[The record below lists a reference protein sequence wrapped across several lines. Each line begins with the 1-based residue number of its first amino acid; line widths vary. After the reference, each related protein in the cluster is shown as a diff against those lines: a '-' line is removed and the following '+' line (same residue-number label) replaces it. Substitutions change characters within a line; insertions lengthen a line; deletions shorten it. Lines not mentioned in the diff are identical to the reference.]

1 MRCFKI
7 NIENWYFSCY
17 VQKLLL
23 EWGGVIKQFMDNS
36 CIYKINIPS
45 LYSQYIG
52 IKYFIPDLPLNIL
65 WLLMNLMM
73 ESWFSKWAWNLRQ
86 WKRSR
91 CTLYLYKAFYFYEK
105 LDNPVLCKDA
115 THSFM
120 IISDQYMPIL
130 CMMTLI
136 SLSLL
141 FITWIGTLLVPS
153 TECNKNQQWTI
164 FNQIAIY
171 CMIQQYLIYMYWYF
185 AFYILWGFLN
195 VPCYSSTIKR
205 NKRSLLIISIYL

>member
-1 MRCFKI
+1 MYKNFF
-7 NIENWYFSCY
+7 WS
-17 VQKLLL
+17 
-23 EWGGVIKQFMDNS
+23 GGGGFIKQFMDNS

-52 IKYFIPDLPLNIL
+52 IKIFYSRSTTKYSVVINEFDDGKLIFKMSMKFATI
-65 WLLMNLMM
+65 
-73 ESWFSKWAWNLRQ
+73 E
-86 WKRSR
+86 KRSR
-91 CTLYLYKAFYFYEK
+91 CTLYLYKVFYFYEK

-171 CMIQQYLIYMYWYF
+171 CMIQQYLIYMY
-185 AFYILWGFLN
+185 
-195 VPCYSSTIKR
+195 
-205 NKRSLLIISIYL
+205 